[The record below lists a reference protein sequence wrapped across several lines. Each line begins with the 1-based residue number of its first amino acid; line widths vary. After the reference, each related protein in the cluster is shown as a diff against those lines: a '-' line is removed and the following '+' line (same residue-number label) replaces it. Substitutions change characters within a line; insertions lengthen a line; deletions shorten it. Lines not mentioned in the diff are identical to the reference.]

1 MNERYFELLDN
12 ILAAKSK
19 SELDAIVNTV
29 GPIINSGAN
38 FTECYASDNS
48 SPATIGAAW
57 SRVHDLITV
66 KSYAL
71 MYKEIESICIRGL
84 L

>member
-1 MNERYFELLDN
+1 MNERYFELLDS

-19 SELDAIVNTV
+19 SELDAIVSTV
-29 GPIINSGAN
+29 RPIINSGAN
-38 FTECYASDNS
+38 FTECYASDDC
-48 SPATIGAAW
+48 PAATVGAAW

-71 MYKEIESICIRGL
+71 MYKEIERICVRDL